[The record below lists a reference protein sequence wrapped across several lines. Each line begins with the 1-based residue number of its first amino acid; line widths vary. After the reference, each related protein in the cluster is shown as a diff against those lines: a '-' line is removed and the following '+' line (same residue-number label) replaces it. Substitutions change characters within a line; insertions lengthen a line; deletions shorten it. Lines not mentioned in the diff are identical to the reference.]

1 MSHGDD
7 KGLILPPALAPI
19 HVVIVPFFKTEE
31 ELEAIESYLGRFLI
45 DIKDIKLSF
54 PTETLGDW
62 EIKLTSKFDSDDSKT
77 PGWKFNEYE
86 LQGVPVRITVGK
98 KELEQ

>member
-19 HVVIVPFFKTEE
+19 HVVIVPFFKTQDD
-31 ELEAIESYLGRFLI
+31 LAAIESYLERFLL
-45 DIKDIKLSF
+45 DIKNLKLQF
-54 PTETLGDW
+54 PTQTLGDW
-62 EIKLTSKFDSDDSKT
+62 EIKLACKFDIDESKT

-86 LQGVPVRITVGK
+86 LQ
-98 KELEQ
+98 